1 VFAFREHYGTDDMCF
16 LDTSSNANYMLTVPI
31 GLCLFANS
39 VVMIYILRNI
49 GKHVEGSVAVAKAQV
64 KGVIAFGA
72 TLGLVYI
79 FGAMNIIWKGNK
91 VFPVIF
97 ALGVGIQG
105 ALIFYFHV
113 YEKDA
118 FKKRIHDRISGKGG
132 QKSKLNLRSSKS
144 KRGSKSRS
152 STSRSSSSERGRGAS
167 NSVEGN
173 SMVIME
179 NVTEETE
186 ETEFSTNAH
195 YYPGVGMA
203 DNTNYAHANVA
214 GGIKARTSSMLN
226 SSIPVVKRRP
236 SFISGMG
243 NSERA
248 AKFSS
253 HGHVDL

>member
-1 VFAFREHYGTDDMCF
+1 MHLYHKFIRVMGQETDFRWYLVIGWLGPLLFVLPSVFAFREHYGTDDMCF

-186 ETEFSTNAH
+186 ETPKNDDTRKTYREQRKHKNAEN
-195 YYPGVGMA
+195 G
-203 DNTNYAHANVA
+203 
-214 GGIKARTSSMLN
+214 
-226 SSIPVVKRRP
+226 
-236 SFISGMG
+236 
-243 NSERA
+243 
-248 AKFSS
+248 
-253 HGHVDL
+253 